1 MNSQREAE
9 EFIRKINDPS
19 KKSILSEIIFSL
31 YKSKVE
37 RIKSNAFKRYNDLQ
51 INTLSGSGMGSS
63 GYRKYNSKK
72 NLLKIF

>member
-37 RIKSNAFKRYNDLQ
+37 RIKSSAYKRYNDFQL
-51 INTLSGSGMGSS
+51 NALSGSSMDSS
-63 GYRKYNSKK
+63 GYQKFNSKK
-72 NLLKIF
+72 KFR